1 MSSFLL
7 YTEFLNTTWW
17 EFSPVYTWSIVVGS
31 CDDIQLRQLPRIN
44 NFIVQPSHSINKHF
58 PLWLLLGL
66 ENCPKVHV
74 MSWNTLHRTFDIW
87 MACLLNKLPMC
98 VGLCRLLFFL
108 TSFQLSHL
116 VKLAILFCL
125 CARVCLLQDEWYH
138 FVFLQHFYQTDN
150 VYNLW

>member
-87 MACLLNKLPMC
+87 MACLLNKLLMC
-98 VGLCRLLFFL
+98 VGLCRLLFF
-108 TSFQLSHL
+108 FDQLS
-116 VKLAILFCL
+116 VKSPCKTCHSFLFVCKGLLATGWVISLRFSATFLSNWQCL
-125 CARVCLLQDEWYH
+125 
-138 FVFLQHFYQTDN
+138 
-150 VYNLW
+150 